1 MSKHVQN
8 NACAM
13 AIGLGLFAVSALPVL
28 AQPEPNAA
36 RNTAATADMADTNSD
51 RAPNGSL
58 EKYHGLL
65 RASELNGANVYNDQ
79 GTEIGMVNDMLVG
92 DDGKVQNVVISVG
105 GFLGIGTH
113 YVSVPFSQVQVQPS
127 RSGNTGMAITNG
139 MPGIDVV
146 ATPGIATT
154 GTTTNGGP
162 APATIANNNMAVSTA
177 SGTQY
182 FSIVLPGATKDMLT
196 KMAEFHYRS

>member
-13 AIGLGLFAVSALPVL
+13 AIGLGLLAFSALPVL
-28 AQPEPNAA
+28 AQPAPNAA
-36 RNTAATADMADTNSD
+36 RNTATTSNMADANSD

-79 GTEIGMVNDMLVG
+79 GTAIGTVNDMLVG
-92 DDGKVQNVVISVG
+92 DDGRVQNVVISVG

-139 MPGIDVV
+139 MTGINGT
-146 ATPGIATT
+146 ATTGIATT
-154 GTTTNGGP
+154 GAATNGNL
-162 APATIANNNMAVSTA
+162 APATTANNNMTVSNA

-196 KMAEFHYRS
+196 KMPEFYYRS

>member
-13 AIGLGLFAVSALPVL
+13 AIGLGLLAFLALPVL
-28 AQPEPNAA
+28 AQTTSNAA
-36 RNTAATADMADTNSD
+36 GNTATTSSMADTNSD
-51 RAPNGSL
+51 KAPNGSL

-65 RASELNGANVYNDQ
+65 RASELDGANVYNDQ
-79 GTEIGMVNDMLVG
+79 GTAIGTVSDMLVG

-113 YVSVPFSQVQVQPS
+113 YVSVPFGQVQVQPS
-127 RSGNTGMAITNG
+127 RSGNIGMVITNG
-139 MPGIDVV
+139 MPGINGTV
-146 ATPGIATT
+146 TTGIATT
-154 GTTTNGGP
+154 GTTTNGNQ
-162 APATIANNNMAVSTA
+162 APATTANNNTAASNA

-182 FSIVLPGATKDMLT
+182 FSVVLPGATKDMLT
-196 KMAEFHYRS
+196 KMPEFHYRS

>member
-13 AIGLGLFAVSALPVL
+13 AIGLGLLAVSALPVL
-28 AQPEPNAA
+28 AQPAPNAA
-36 RNTAATADMADTNSD
+36 RNTAPPADMADTNSD

-58 EKYHGLL
+58 EEYHGLL

-79 GTEIGMVNDMLVG
+79 GTAIGMVNDMLVS

-113 YVSVPFSQVQVQPS
+113 YVSVPFSEVQVQPS
-127 RSGNTGMAITNG
+127 RSGNTGVAITNG
-139 MPGIDVV
+139 ITGINGT
-146 ATPGIATT
+146 ATTGIATT
-154 GTTTNGGP
+154 GTTTNGNL
-162 APATIANNNMAVSTA
+162 APAKTANNNMAVSTA

-182 FSIVLPGATKDMLT
+182 FSIVLPGATKDVLT
-196 KMAEFHYRS
+196 KLPELHYRS